1 MKIKQLTAQEISDF
15 LNKIKPNSTC
25 PFCGSD
31 QLKGELDDVIPD
43 QPMLHDTVKLEF
55 KTQDGDLRPFFKK
68 KQSTQPTVRIICMNC
83 GCTQAFNY
91 WVLQRRI
98 RGNTND

>member
-1 MKIKQLTAQEISDF
+1 MKIEQLTAQEVSAF
-15 LNKIKPNSTC
+15 LNKVKPNSTC

-31 QLKGELDDVIPD
+31 QLRGELDDVMQD

-55 KTQDGDLRPFFKK
+55 KSQDGHLNPFYKK
-68 KQSTQPTVRIICMNC
+68 KQSTQPTIRITCMNC
-83 GCTQAFNY
+83 GCVQTFNY

-98 RGNTND
+98 KGDTK